1 MQHIILN
8 HISNECL
15 RALFFIFSKRRVY
28 SLSEDFKQLHT
39 LTGKILKEAPN
50 EENCSKEQ
58 NEFYAELQNIFEY
71 LNKLE
76 H

>member
-1 MQHIILN
+1 M
-8 HISNECL
+8 
-15 RALFFIFSKRRVY
+15 
-28 SLSEDFKQLHT
+28 SEDLKQLHT
-39 LTGKILKEAPN
+39 LSKKILKEAPD
-50 EENCSKEQ
+50 EGDCSEEQ

>member
-1 MQHIILN
+1 MTDDMIKLDR
-8 HISNECL
+8 L
-15 RALFFIFSKRRVY
+15 VR
-28 SLSEDFKQLHT
+28 
-39 LTGKILKEAPN
+39 KILKEALD
-50 EENCSKEQ
+50 EYYCSKQQ

>member
-1 MQHIILN
+1 MP
-8 HISNECL
+8 
-15 RALFFIFSKRRVY
+15 
-28 SLSEDFKQLHT
+28 EDFKQLHT
-39 LTGKILKEAPN
+39 LTGKILKEAPD

-71 LNKLE
+71 LNKIE

>member
-1 MQHIILN
+1 MTKDL
-8 HISNECL
+8 
-15 RALFFIFSKRRVY
+15 
-28 SLSEDFKQLHT
+28 KQLHT
-39 LTGKILKEAPN
+39 LSKKILKEAPD